1 MELFGSKD
9 PTGDMAKLITI
20 MWDEWCEPIW
30 MARNNV
36 LKKQPNPAD
45 VTDMKKVKD
54 RILWFKDHKHETLP
68 NRYKFLT
75 EFDMSELRCWSRKTS
90 RVHLKHLELGYK
102 IYTLECRQRACGQMV
117 MTDWLQSLDID

>member
-20 MWDEWCEPIW
+20 MWDGWCEPIW